1 MHILGFSG
9 WNLNYVFIKKY
20 LFEFDGS
27 CSHRNM
33 KKRHVGDFG
42 ILQNPD
48 HIGIFLEPLN
58 YVFIKKFLKET
69 FQFDQKNIMLT
80 H

>member
-1 MHILGFSG
+1 MYILGFSG

-27 CSHRNM
+27 CSHGNM

-48 HIGIFLEPLN
+48 HIGNFFGAFELCFHKKILE
-58 YVFIKKFLKET
+58 
-69 FQFDQKNIMLT
+69 KNLSI
-80 H
+80 